1 MSTVYNPEADTI
13 ERIERLTLE
22 ARDLLRKV
30 EHAVNESDKRALNR
44 LLKETKDEIAYLNA
58 RLQ

>member
-30 EHAVNESDKRALNR
+30 EHAVNENDKRALNR
-44 LLKETKDEIAYLNA
+44 LLKEAKDEIAYLNA